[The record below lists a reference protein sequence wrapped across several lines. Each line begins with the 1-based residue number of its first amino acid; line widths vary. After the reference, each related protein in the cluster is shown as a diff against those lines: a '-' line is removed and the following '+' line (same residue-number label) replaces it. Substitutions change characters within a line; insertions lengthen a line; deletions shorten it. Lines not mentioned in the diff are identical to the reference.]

1 MEPFNF
7 IVKVP
12 YESGFGLD
20 LLAQMHVYDK
30 ELEMYEQILPRLTT
44 MLRKHD
50 IVEDIFARTINVSYS
65 KKAIVFEDLSLKGYR
80 MADRSGGLDE
90 THAKM
95 LLRKLAIYHAACA
108 QLGQTDRSAYR
119 NFQFG

>member
-1 MEPFNF
+1 
-7 IVKVP
+7 
-12 YESGFGLD
+12 
-20 LLAQMHVYDK
+20 MHVYDK

-80 MADRSGGLDE
+80 MPNKTGGLDE
-90 THAKM
+90 IHAKM
-95 LLRKLAIYHAACA
+95 LLRKLAIYHAAAA
-108 QLGQTDRSAYR
+108 QLGQTDRSAYK
-119 NFQFG
+119 NFQFGWFKKKKKTANRFKLKTILYY